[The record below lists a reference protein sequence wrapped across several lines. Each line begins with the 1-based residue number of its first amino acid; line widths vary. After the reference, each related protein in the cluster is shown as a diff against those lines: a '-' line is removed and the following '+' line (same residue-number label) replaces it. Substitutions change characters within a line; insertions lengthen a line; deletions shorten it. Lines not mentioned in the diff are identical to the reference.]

1 VFCGKNWQKSDIPL
15 NKIFQLY
22 KNTNLQITAIIS
34 RVISAGRGL
43 QLFDHKSINCSK
55 WSDTEFFKQRALQPI
70 SMMDKN
76 DTDPVSPTESG
87 NFIEPAPMRWTL
99 RLIFIVVFIVG
110 VIGNSVVCVA
120 VIRRKRMRTSN
131 NIFTFNLALC
141 DLLNVLIFLPT
152 QMAAFENDHNWATG
166 DFMCHFTYILVPV
179 SLSASIGTLLAIT
192 SDRYRAIAY
201 PMKPRLSGK
210 KVKIILAIIWITSL
224 IICSPL
230 IFVAGEQRPAP
241 GKVYCDEEWPEPIYS
256 KIYWNFI
263 FVIQYVLPL
272 AIIVVL
278 AVLIA
283 VKIRQNNA
291 MQMLPKS
298 SQVIAAA
305 VRQRMKQTSKITN
318 MLIALVIL
326 YAVCMLPQHIV
337 FLWYTYGNLAGSK
350 YFIYVLR
357 FANVFPMANSALNPI
372 AYGTLN
378 KEFKKVYKSFFNCE
392 CYKTDTDVYKASPK
406 SINRIRTGKFRL
418 AVYKRENDVESS
430 SSECE
435 KRRRKSNS
443 SSVAS
448 SVTTKKMAKWKKNDD
463 KEMKVRTA
471 VPNGYQ
477 TLPKNHT
484 QSSTLSH
491 GPNQGKVEDE
501 QRHVKHIPIKAD
513 HSRSQ
518 QPPDHSRGKE
528 EEQLLLNN
536 GMVSEYDRDGSLK
549 DEHAELK
556 AQPQNQKTET
566 ETTAHRDAN
575 IYGKELDSN
584 KLHLKENLKTQLLTK
599 SDFENDSFMNCWVEV
614 TKIDKKLLSY
624 LKSLK
629 ETDL

>member
-1 VFCGKNWQKSDIPL
+1 
-15 NKIFQLY
+15 
-22 KNTNLQITAIIS
+22 
-34 RVISAGRGL
+34 
-43 QLFDHKSINCSK
+43 
-55 WSDTEFFKQRALQPI
+55 
-70 SMMDKN
+70 MMDKN

-210 KVKIILAIIWITSL
+210 KVKIILAIIWIASL
-224 IICSPL
+224 FISSPL
-230 IFVAGEQRPAP
+230 VFVAGEQRPAP
-241 GKVYCDEEWPEPIYS
+241 GKVYCDEEWPKPIYS

-418 AVYKRENDVESS
+418 AVYKRANDLESS

-435 KRRRKSNS
+435 NRRRKSSS

-448 SVTTKKMAKWKKNDD
+448 SVTRKKIPKWKKNDD
-463 KEMKVRTA
+463 KEM
-471 VPNGYQ
+471 
-477 TLPKNHT
+477 NHALST
-484 QSSTLSH
+484 TLSH
-491 GPNQGKVEDE
+491 GQNQGKVEDE
-501 QRHVKHIPIKAD
+501 QRHVKHIPINAD

-518 QPPDHSRGKE
+518 KPPEHTGGKE

-536 GMVSEYDRDGSLK
+536 GMVSEYGRDGSLT
-549 DEHAELK
+549 DENAAQTMK
-556 AQPQNQKTET
+556 AQTQNQKTET
-566 ETTAHRDAN
+566 KTTAHRDAN

-614 TKIDKKLLSY
+614 SKIDKKLLSY

>member
-1 VFCGKNWQKSDIPL
+1 
-15 NKIFQLY
+15 
-22 KNTNLQITAIIS
+22 
-34 RVISAGRGL
+34 
-43 QLFDHKSINCSK
+43 
-55 WSDTEFFKQRALQPI
+55 
-70 SMMDKN
+70 MMDKN
-76 DTDPVSPTESG
+76 DTGPISPTESG

-99 RLIFIVVFIVG
+99 RLIFIIVFIVG
-110 VIGNSVVCVA
+110 VIGNAVVCVA

-166 DFMCHFTYILVPV
+166 DFMCHFTYILVPLC
-179 SLSASIGTLLAIT
+179 LSASIGTLLAIT

-241 GKVYCDEEWPEPIYS
+241 GKVYCDEEWPGPIYA

-272 AIIVVL
+272 AVIVVL
-278 AVLIA
+278 AALIA

-298 SQVIAAA
+298 SQVVAAA

-337 FLWYTYGNLAGSK
+337 FLWSTYGNLAGSK

-357 FANVFPMANSALNPI
+357 FSNVFPMANSALNPI

-378 KEFKKVYKSFFNCE
+378 KEFKKVFKSFFNCE
-392 CYKTDTDVYKASPK
+392 CHKTDTDVYKTSPNAI
-406 SINRIRTGKFRL
+406 SRIRTGKFRL
-418 AVYKRENDVESS
+418 AVYKRANDSENS
-430 SSECE
+430 SSESE
-435 KRRRKSNS
+435 NRRRKSSPND
-443 SSVAS
+443 VAS
-448 SVTTKKMAKWKKNDD
+448 IVSRKKMPNEWKKNGD
-463 KEMKVRTA
+463 KDIKDRPA
-471 VPNGYQ
+471 VPNGYS
-477 TLPKNHT
+477 TLSKNHT
-484 QSSTLSH
+484 KSGTLSN
-491 GPNQGKVEDE
+491 GSSKWKGEDE
-501 QRHVKHIPIKAD
+501 QRNVTHISTKTD
-513 HSRSQ
+513 YSRPQ
-518 QPPDHSRGKE
+518 QLPEHTREK

-536 GMVSEYDRDGSLK
+536 GTSSQYDRNAGASFS

-556 AQPQNQKTET
+556 TQTHTKTLKET
-566 ETTAHRDAN
+566 PTHHDAN

-584 KLHLKENLKTQLLTK
+584 KLHSKENLKTQLLTK
-599 SDFENDSFMNCWVEV
+599 DDFENDSFMNCWVEV
-614 TKIDKKLLSY
+614 NKIDKKLLSY
-624 LKSLK
+624 LSSLK

>member
-1 VFCGKNWQKSDIPL
+1 MFCGKNWQKSDIPL

-43 QLFDHKSINCSK
+43 QLFDHKSINYSK

-418 AVYKRENDVESS
+418 AVYKRANDLESS

-435 KRRRKSNS
+435 KRRRKSSS

-448 SVTTKKMAKWKKNDD
+448 SVTTKKMPKWKKNDD

-518 QPPDHSRGKE
+518 QSPDHSRGKE

-536 GMVSEYDRDGSLK
+536 GMVSERHRDGPLTG
-549 DEHAELK
+549 EHAELK
-556 AQPQNQKTET
+556 AQTQNQRTET

-614 TKIDKKLLSY
+614 SKLDKKLLSY

>member
-1 VFCGKNWQKSDIPL
+1 MFCGKNWQKSDIPL

-418 AVYKRENDVESS
+418 AVYKRENDLESS

-435 KRRRKSNS
+435 KRRRKSS
-443 SSVAS
+443 ST

-536 GMVSEYDRDGSLK
+536 GMVSERDRDGPLTG
-549 DEHAELK
+549 EHAELK
-556 AQPQNQKTET
+556 AQTQNQKTET

-614 TKIDKKLLSY
+614 SKIDKKLLSY

>member
-1 VFCGKNWQKSDIPL
+1 
-15 NKIFQLY
+15 
-22 KNTNLQITAIIS
+22 
-34 RVISAGRGL
+34 
-43 QLFDHKSINCSK
+43 
-55 WSDTEFFKQRALQPI
+55 
-70 SMMDKN
+70 MMDKN

-224 IICSPL
+224 VICSPL

-536 GMVSEYDRDGSLK
+536 GMVSERDRDGPLTG
-549 DEHAELK
+549 EHAELK
-556 AQPQNQKTET
+556 AQTQNQKTET

-575 IYGKELDSN
+575 IYGKELDLN

>member
-1 VFCGKNWQKSDIPL
+1 
-15 NKIFQLY
+15 
-22 KNTNLQITAIIS
+22 
-34 RVISAGRGL
+34 
-43 QLFDHKSINCSK
+43 
-55 WSDTEFFKQRALQPI
+55 
-70 SMMDKN
+70 MMDKN
-76 DTDPVSPTESG
+76 DTGPISPTESG

-99 RLIFIVVFIVG
+99 RLIFIIVFIVG
-110 VIGNSVVCVA
+110 VIGNAVVCVA

-166 DFMCHFTYILVPV
+166 DFMCHFTYILVPLC
-179 SLSASIGTLLAIT
+179 LSASIGTLLAIT

-224 IICSPL
+224 LICFPL

-241 GKVYCDEEWPEPIYS
+241 GKVYCDEEWPGPIYA

-278 AVLIA
+278 AALIA

-298 SQVIAAA
+298 SQVVAAA

-337 FLWYTYGNLAGSK
+337 FLWFTYGNLAGSK

-378 KEFKKVYKSFFNCE
+378 KEFKKVFKSFFNCE
-392 CYKTDTDVYKASPK
+392 CHKTDTDVYKTSPNAV
-406 SINRIRTGKFRL
+406 SRTRTGKFRL
-418 AVYKRENDVESS
+418 AVYKRANDSENS
-430 SSECE
+430 SSESE
-435 KRRRKSNS
+435 NRRRKSSPNV
-443 SSVAS
+443 VAS
-448 SVTTKKMAKWKKNDD
+448 SVSRKKMPKWNKNDG
-463 KEMKVRTA
+463 KEIKDRPA
-471 VPNGYQ
+471 VPNGYS
-477 TLPKNHT
+477 TRSKNHT
-484 QSSTLSH
+484 KSRTLSH
-491 GPNQGKVEDE
+491 ASSKSTGEDE
-501 QRHVKHIPIKAD
+501 QRNVAHISSKTD
-513 HSRSQ
+513 YSRSQ
-518 QPPDHSRGKE
+518 QLPERTRRKE

-536 GMVSEYDRDGSLK
+536 CTGSQYDKNGGASFSDGQ
-549 DEHAELK
+549 AELK
-556 AQPQNQKTET
+556 TET
-566 ETTAHRDAN
+566 HNNKTIEETPTHHDAN

-584 KLHLKENLKTQLLTK
+584 KLHSKENLKTQLLTK
-599 SDFENDSFMNCWVEV
+599 DDFENDSFMNYWVEV
-614 TKIDKKLLSY
+614 NKIDKKLLSY
-624 LKSLK
+624 LSSLK

>member
-1 VFCGKNWQKSDIPL
+1 
-15 NKIFQLY
+15 
-22 KNTNLQITAIIS
+22 
-34 RVISAGRGL
+34 
-43 QLFDHKSINCSK
+43 
-55 WSDTEFFKQRALQPI
+55 
-70 SMMDKN
+70 M
-76 DTDPVSPTESG
+76 
-87 NFIEPAPMRWTL
+87 
-99 RLIFIVVFIVG
+99 
-110 VIGNSVVCVA
+110 
-120 VIRRKRMRTSN
+120 
-131 NIFTFNLALC
+131 
-141 DLLNVLIFLPT
+141 
-152 QMAAFENDHNWATG
+152 
-166 DFMCHFTYILVPV
+166 
-179 SLSASIGTLLAIT
+179 
-192 SDRYRAIAY
+192 
-201 PMKPRLSGK
+201 
-210 KVKIILAIIWITSL
+210 
-224 IICSPL
+224 
-230 IFVAGEQRPAP
+230 
-241 GKVYCDEEWPEPIYS
+241 
-256 KIYWNFI
+256 
-263 FVIQYVLPL
+263 
-272 AIIVVL
+272 VL

-418 AVYKRENDVESS
+418 AVYKRANDLESS

-435 KRRRKSNS
+435 NRRRKSSS

-448 SVTTKKMAKWKKNDD
+448 SVTRKKIPKWKKNDD
-463 KEMKVRTA
+463 KEM
-471 VPNGYQ
+471 
-477 TLPKNHT
+477 NHALST
-484 QSSTLSH
+484 TLSH
-491 GPNQGKVEDE
+491 GQNQGKVEDE
-501 QRHVKHIPIKAD
+501 QRHVKHIPINAD

-518 QPPDHSRGKE
+518 KPPEHTGGKE

-536 GMVSEYDRDGSLK
+536 GMVSEYGRDGSLT

-556 AQPQNQKTET
+556 VQTQNQKTET
-566 ETTAHRDAN
+566 KTTAHRDAN

-614 TKIDKKLLSY
+614 SKIDKKLLSY

>member
-1 VFCGKNWQKSDIPL
+1 
-15 NKIFQLY
+15 
-22 KNTNLQITAIIS
+22 
-34 RVISAGRGL
+34 
-43 QLFDHKSINCSK
+43 
-55 WSDTEFFKQRALQPI
+55 
-70 SMMDKN
+70 MDKN
-76 DTDPVSPTESG
+76 NTGPVSATESG

-99 RLIFIVVFIVG
+99 RLIFIIVFIVG

-152 QMAAFENDHNWATG
+152 QMAAFENNHNWATG

-179 SLSASIGTLLAIT
+179 CLSASIGTLLAIT

-224 IICSPL
+224 LICSPL
-230 IFVAGEQRPAP
+230 IFIAGEQRPAP
-241 GKVYCDEEWPEPIYS
+241 GKVYCDEEWPEPIYA

-283 VKIRQNNA
+283 VKIRQNSA
-291 MQMLPKS
+291 MQLLPKS

-337 FLWYTYGNLAGSK
+337 FLWFTYGNLAGSK

-378 KEFKKVYKSFFNCE
+378 KEFKKVFKSFFNCE
-392 CYKTDTDVYKASPK
+392 CYKTDTDVYKSSPNA
-406 SINRIRTGKFRL
+406 INRIRTGKFRL
-418 AVYKRENDVESS
+418 AVYKCADDSENS
-430 SSECE
+430 SSETE
-435 KRRRKSNS
+435 KRRRKSS
-443 SSVAS
+443 PDAVAS
-448 SVTTKKMAKWKKNDD
+448 SVTRKKMSKWKKTDD
-463 KEMKVRTA
+463 KETKDRTA
-471 VPNGYQ
+471 VPNGY
-477 TLPKNHT
+477 
-484 QSSTLSH
+484 STLSK
-491 GPNQGKVEDE
+491 NQTKSSALSHSLSNRKREDE
-501 QRHVKHIPIKAD
+501 QRNGAHITTIMD
-513 HSRSQ
+513 YSRSR
-518 QPPDHSRGKE
+518 QPPEHIREKE
-528 EEQLLLNN
+528 EEKLLLNN
-536 GMVSEYDRDGSLK
+536 GKGSEYDRDEGASFSDKLTEPK
-549 DEHAELK
+549 TQA
-556 AQPQNQKTET
+556 QNQKTLK
-566 ETTAHRDAN
+566 ETTARHDAN
-575 IYGKELDSN
+575 ICGKERDSN
-584 KLHLKENLKTQLLTK
+584 KLHSNGNLKTHLLTK
-599 SDFENDSFMNCWVEV
+599 NDFKNDSFMNCWVEV
-614 TKIDKKLLSY
+614 NKIDKKLLSY
-624 LKSLK
+624 LSSLK

>member
-1 VFCGKNWQKSDIPL
+1 
-15 NKIFQLY
+15 
-22 KNTNLQITAIIS
+22 
-34 RVISAGRGL
+34 
-43 QLFDHKSINCSK
+43 
-55 WSDTEFFKQRALQPI
+55 
-70 SMMDKN
+70 MDKN
-76 DTDPVSPTESG
+76 VTGPVSPTESG

-99 RLIFIVVFIVG
+99 RLIFIIVFIVG

-152 QMAAFENDHNWATG
+152 QMAAFENNHNWATG
-166 DFMCHFTYILVPV
+166 DFMCHFTYILVPLC
-179 SLSASIGTLLAIT
+179 LSASIGTLLAIT

-224 IICSPL
+224 LICFPL

-241 GKVYCDEEWPEPIYS
+241 GKVYCDEEWPKPIYA

-337 FLWYTYGNLAGSK
+337 FLWFTYGNLKGSK

-357 FANVFPMANSALNPI
+357 FGNVFPMANSALNPI

-378 KEFKKVYKSFFNCE
+378 KEFKKVFKSFFNCE
-392 CYKTDTDVYKASPK
+392 CHKTDTDVYKSSPNA
-406 SINRIRTGKFRL
+406 INRIRTGKFRL
-418 AVYKRENDVESS
+418 AVYKRANDSENSS
-430 SSECE
+430 SDTE
-435 KRRRKSNS
+435 KRRRKSS
-443 SSVAS
+443 PDDVAS
-448 SVTTKKMAKWKKNDD
+448 SVKRKTMPKWKNNDD
-463 KEMKVRTA
+463 QEVKDRTA
-471 VPNGYQ
+471 VPNGYS
-477 TLPKNHT
+477 TLSKNHT
-484 QSSTLSH
+484 KPSALSH
-491 GPNQGKVEDE
+491 GSSKCNGEDE
-501 QRHVKHIPIKAD
+501 QRNITHIPTKAD
-513 HSRSQ
+513 YSRFQ
-518 QPPDHSRGKE
+518 QPPEHPREEE

-536 GMVSEYDRDGSLK
+536 GMSSEYDGDESASFS

-556 AQPQNQKTET
+556 TQAQNQKTLK
-566 ETTAHRDAN
+566 ETTAHH
-575 IYGKELDSN
+575 GKELDSN

-599 SDFENDSFMNCWVEV
+599 DDFENDSFMNCWVEV
-614 TKIDKKLLSY
+614 NKIDKKLLSY
-624 LKSLK
+624 LSSLK

>member
-1 VFCGKNWQKSDIPL
+1 
-15 NKIFQLY
+15 
-22 KNTNLQITAIIS
+22 
-34 RVISAGRGL
+34 
-43 QLFDHKSINCSK
+43 
-55 WSDTEFFKQRALQPI
+55 
-70 SMMDKN
+70 MMGKN
-76 DTDPVSPTESG
+76 DTSAVSPTESG

-99 RLIFIVVFIVG
+99 RLIFVIVFIVG
-110 VIGNSVVCVA
+110 VVGNAVVCVA

-179 SLSASIGTLLAIT
+179 CLCASIGTLLAIT

-210 KVKIILAIIWITSL
+210 KVKIILAIIWITSIL
-224 IICSPL
+224 VCFPL

-241 GKVYCDEEWPEPIYS
+241 GKVYCDEQWPEPIYA

-278 AVLIA
+278 AALIA

-337 FLWYTYGNLAGSK
+337 FLWFTYGNLAGSK

-357 FANVFPMANSALNPI
+357 FSNVFPMANSALNPI

-378 KEFKKVYKSFFNCE
+378 KEFKKVFKSFFNCE
-392 CYKTDTDVYKASPK
+392 CHKTDTDVYKASPK

-418 AVYKRENDVESS
+418 AVYKRANDSENSS
-430 SSECE
+430 SGSE
-435 KRRRKSNS
+435 KRRRNS
-443 SSVAS
+443 IPNSVAS
-448 SVTTKKMAKWKKNDD
+448 SVTRKKMPKWKKHDD
-463 KEMKVRTA
+463 KEIKVGTA
-471 VPNGYQ
+471 VPNGYL
-477 TLPKNHT
+477 TLSKNHT
-484 QSSTLSH
+484 QTSTLSH
-491 GPNQGKVEDE
+491 ASTKSKGEDE
-501 QRHVKHIPIKAD
+501 QRNVTHILTKVD
-513 HSRSQ
+513 YSRSQ
-518 QPPDHSRGKE
+518 QPSEHTQREE

-536 GMVSEYDRDGSLK
+536 DDRYEGVSLT
-549 DEHAELK
+549 DEPAELR
-556 AQPQNQKTET
+556 AQTQNQKIIK
-566 ETTAHRDAN
+566 ETTAAHRDAN
-575 IYGKELDSN
+575 IYGKGLDSN

-599 SDFENDSFMNCWVEV
+599 EDFENDSFMNCWVEV
-614 TKIDKKLLSY
+614 SKIDKRLLSY
-624 LKSLK
+624 LSSLK

>member
-1 VFCGKNWQKSDIPL
+1 MI
-15 NKIFQLY
+15 
-22 KNTNLQITAIIS
+22 
-34 RVISAGRGL
+34 
-43 QLFDHKSINCSK
+43 
-55 WSDTEFFKQRALQPI
+55 
-70 SMMDKN
+70 DKN
-76 DTDPVSPTESG
+76 DTGPVSPTESG

-99 RLIFIVVFIVG
+99 RLIFIIVFIVG
-110 VIGNSVVCVA
+110 VIGNAVVCVA

-166 DFMCHFTYILVPV
+166 DFMCHVTYILVPLC
-179 SLSASIGTLLAIT
+179 LSASIGTLLAIT

-210 KVKIILAIIWITSL
+210 KVKIILAVIWISSFL
-224 IICSPL
+224 ICVPL

-241 GKVYCDEEWPEPIYS
+241 GKVYCDEEWPEPIYA

-326 YAVCMLPQHIV
+326 YAICMLPQHIV
-337 FLWYTYGNLAGSK
+337 FLWFTYGDLARSK

-378 KEFKKVYKSFFNCE
+378 KEFKKVFKSFFNCE
-392 CYKTDTDVYKASPK
+392 CHKTDTDVYKSSPNA
-406 SINRIRTGKFRL
+406 INRVRTGKFRL
-418 AVYKRENDVESS
+418 AVYKRANDTENSLSES
-430 SSECE
+430 E
-435 KRRRKSNS
+435 KRRRKSS
-443 SSVAS
+443 PDSVATS
-448 SVTTKKMAKWKKNDD
+448 ATRKKLPKWKKNDD
-463 KEMKVRTA
+463 KQMKVRTA
-471 VPNGYQ
+471 VPNGYS
-477 TLPKNHT
+477 TLTKNHT
-484 QSSTLSH
+484 LSSTLSH
-491 GPNQGKVEDE
+491 SSRRGKGEDE
-501 QRHVKHIPIKAD
+501 QRNVSQIPTKVD
-513 HSRSQ
+513 YLRSQ
-518 QPPDHSRGKE
+518 QPPEHTRGKE

-536 GMVSEYDRDGSLK
+536 GMGSEYDRDESASFS
-549 DEHAELK
+549 DEHAELR
-556 AQPQNQKTET
+556 AQTHNQKTIT
-566 ETTAHRDAN
+566 EITARRDAN

-584 KLHLKENLKTQLLTK
+584 KLHSKENLKTQLLTND
-599 SDFENDSFMNCWVEV
+599 DFENDSFMNCWVEV
-614 TKIDKKLLSY
+614 NKIDKKLLAY
-624 LKSLK
+624 LSSLK

>member
-1 VFCGKNWQKSDIPL
+1 
-15 NKIFQLY
+15 
-22 KNTNLQITAIIS
+22 
-34 RVISAGRGL
+34 
-43 QLFDHKSINCSK
+43 
-55 WSDTEFFKQRALQPI
+55 
-70 SMMDKN
+70 MMDKN
-76 DTDPVSPTESG
+76 DTGSVSPTESG

-99 RLIFIVVFIVG
+99 RLIFIIVFLVG
-110 VIGNSVVCVA
+110 VVGNAVVCVA

-166 DFMCHFTYILVPV
+166 DFMCHFTYILVPLC
-179 SLSASIGTLLAIT
+179 LSASIGTLLAIT

-224 IICSPL
+224 LICFPL

-241 GKVYCDEEWPEPIYS
+241 GKIYCDEEWPEPIYA

-378 KEFKKVYKSFFNCE
+378 KEFKKVFKSFFTCE
-392 CYKTDTDVYKASPK
+392 CHKTDTDVYKGSPNA
-406 SINRIRTGKFRL
+406 INRIRTGKFRL
-418 AVYKRENDVESS
+418 AVYKRANDSENS
-430 SSECE
+430 SSETE
-435 KRRRKSNS
+435 KRCRES
-443 SSVAS
+443 SPHAVAS
-448 SVTTKKMAKWKKNDD
+448 SITRKKMPKWKKSDA
-463 KEMKVRTA
+463 KEMKERTA
-471 VPNGYQ
+471 VPNGYS
-477 TLPKNHT
+477 TVSKNHT
-484 QSSTLSH
+484 KSSTLSH
-491 GPNQGKVEDE
+491 GWQGEDE
-501 QRHVKHIPIKAD
+501 QRNVAHIPPKAEY
-513 HSRSQ
+513 SSSQ
-518 QPPDHSRGKE
+518 QPPEHTRRKE

-536 GMVSEYDRDGSLK
+536 GAGSEYDRDESASFL

-556 AQPQNQKTET
+556 TQAQNQKTIKET
-566 ETTAHRDAN
+566 LVHHDAN
-575 IYGKELDSN
+575 MMYGKELDSN
-584 KLHLKENLKTQLLTK
+584 ELHSKANLKTQLLTK
-599 SDFENDSFMNCWVEV
+599 DDFANDSFMNCWVEV
-614 TKIDKKLLSY
+614 NKIDKKLLSY
-624 LKSLK
+624 LSSLK

>member
-1 VFCGKNWQKSDIPL
+1 MFCGKNWQKSDIPL
-15 NKIFQLY
+15 NEIFQLY

-55 WSDTEFFKQRALQPI
+55 WSDTEFFKQPI

-76 DTDPVSPTESG
+76 DTDSVSPTESG

-556 AQPQNQKTET
+556 AQTQNQKTET

-584 KLHLKENLKTQLLTK
+584 KLHLKEDLKTQLLTK